1 MKSGDWA
8 YSEYYQE
15 FCRLIDVQKV
25 WGTTS
30 VLAWLPSHNQVVR
43 LDSAGLKN
51 TQEAGKLHASR
62 IAYIVSAARVSNA
75 LTQDVLLAPLGA
87 DLLPLPHQ
95 IRALSRAISGHRIR
109 YLLADEVGLGKT
121 IEAGLILRELK
132 LRGQVRR
139 ILIVV
144 PKGLVR
150 QWIAEL
156 RTRFNEDFRLLIPAD
171 FSDYR
176 HIAKEENIWRA
187 CDQVITPLDTVK
199 PIDSRKG
206 WTDEE
211 VAEYNRER
219 FEDLVSAGWDL
230 IIIDEAHRMGGTSD
244 QVARHKLGKG
254 LSQAAP
260 FLLLLSGTPHQGK
273 TDAFHR
279 ILTLLDKQAFPT
291 AEAVVRERVQPY
303 VIRTA
308 KRSAIDAEGKP
319 LFKPRET
326 KTLPITWAKK
336 HQGQKT
342 LYEAVTNYVRLGYN
356 QAMRE
361 KKTYVGF
368 LLLLMQRLVASSTS
382 AILTSLERRL
392 EVLREPE
399 EQLSF
404 FGRFDQEEWNDL
416 DGQQQLDKL
425 LSIKLTALKNERTE
439 VELLLETARRTM
451 ATGPDAKAEALIN
464 LIYQLQQEE
473 GDPNLKALVFTEFVP
488 TQDMLYD
495 FFSDRGF
502 TVAKLNGS
510 MDLDERKQAQDA
522 FKGDARILIST
533 EAGGEGLNLQF
544 CHVVINYDLPWN
556 PMRIEQRIGR
566 VDRIGQEHIV
576 RAYNLIFQ
584 DTVEYRVREVLEQ
597 KLRVIL
603 EQFGVDKTGDVLD
616 SASAERIFDDLYKDA
631 LLDPDSIETK
641 VDAAINKLREEAGT
655 YRENMRLIPGEE
667 NLDPTEA
674 RNVLN
679 HPLPYWL
686 EKMTVSYLLSG
697 SGAAKQLD
705 GAWELR
711 WPDGFIHKGVTFVP
725 QQAALRGSMLLTLE
739 EPRVRGLVIGLP
751 RFAPG
756 QPVPAIKVQGLP
768 AEVKGWWSLWQVT
781 LITEESS
788 QRRAMPVFLHEDG
801 RTLQPTARFVWDRLL
816 ETTLEPQAY
825 LDDKISQRIYD
836 RSRTVAE
843 EQGSALYLE
852 LTQVHHNRMA
862 GEKEK
867 GQFSFTERRRL
878 LGRIGL
884 PSVREHRL
892 KKLEGEE
899 REWKQQ
905 MNKLDLA
912 TPELAP
918 LIIIQVEAV

>member
-1 MKSGDWA
+1 LKSGDWA
-8 YSEYYQE
+8 YSVHYQE

-43 LDSAGLKN
+43 LDGTGLKN
-51 TQEAGKLHASR
+51 IQEAGKLHASR
-62 IAYIVSAARVSNA
+62 IAYIVSAARVSNS
-75 LTQDVLLAPLGA
+75 LTQDILLAPLGA
-87 DLLPLPHQ
+87 ELLPLPHQ

-132 LRGQVRR
+132 LRGQIRR

-150 QWIAEL
+150 QWIDEL

-260 FLLLLSGTPHQGK
+260 FLLMLSGTPHQGK

-326 KTLPITWAKK
+326 KTVPITWAKK

-451 ATGPDAKAEALIN
+451 AAGPDAKGEALIN

-495 FFSDRGF
+495 LFTDRGF
-502 TVAKLNGS
+502 TVARLNGS

-522 FKGDARILIST
+522 FKGDVRILIST

-641 VDAAINKLREEAGT
+641 VDAAIDKLREEAGT
-655 YRENMRLIPGEE
+655 HRENMRLIPGEE

-686 EKMTVSYLLSG
+686 EKMTVNYLQSG
-697 SGAAKQLD
+697 GGRAHQVE
-705 GAWELR
+705 GTWELR
-711 WPDGFIHKGVTFVP
+711 WPDGFIHKGVTFIQ
-725 QQAALRGSMLLTLE
+725 QQAALRGSALLTLE
-739 EPRVRGLVIGLP
+739 EPRVRGLVMGLP

-756 QPVPAIKVQGLP
+756 LPVPVMKVQGLP

-781 LITEESS
+781 LITEEWS

-816 ETTLEPQAY
+816 ETTFEPQAY
-825 LDDKISQRIYD
+825 LDDKTSQRIFD
-836 RSRTVAE
+836 RSRTAAE

-852 LTQVHHNRMA
+852 LTQVHRDRLA
-862 GEKEK
+862 GENEK
-867 GQFSFTERRRL
+867 GKFSFTERRRL

-884 PSVREHRL
+884 PAVREHRL
-892 KKLEGEE
+892 KKLDAEE

-905 MNKLDLA
+905 MDKLGHA

-918 LIIIQVEAV
+918 LIVIQVEAA